1 MFGRRLL
8 LALGL
13 LLAVGGLVVGGIV
26 LVRPPV
32 STTTSS
38 VASTTTTSV
47 ETAPGAAE
55 LRAGDL
61 EGARAGLE
69 EHLKANPE
77 DIEARYLLALVHE
90 RAGAYDDALGVYEGI
105 LSIDTRNFE
114 AQFRIA
120 NILRRQGKLE
130 EAKARYEESLLLNS
144 DFTAARV
151 ALAETLA
158 ELGDA
163 DGAIELYFDVI
174 EARPMGVHFDQI
186 RMALARLLIE
196 VDQSQNA
203 ALQLEKALA
212 ENPENTEA
220 KKLLGELRSASTT
233 TTQVGTGAA
242 DSTTSTTPAE

>member
-26 LVRPPV
+26 LVRP
-32 STTTSS
+32 S
-38 VASTTTTSV
+38 ASTTTTSAAATITTLV

-55 LRAGDL
+55 LKAGDL
-61 EGARAGLE
+61 EGARAKLE
-69 EHLKANPE
+69 QHLEVNPE
-77 DIEARYLLALVHE
+77 DIEARYLLALVNE
-90 RAGAYDDALGVYEGI
+90 QAGAYDDAIRVYEEI
-105 LSIDTRNFE
+105 LEIDTRNFE

-151 ALAETLA
+151 SLAETLA
-158 ELGDA
+158 ELADV
-163 DGAIELYFDVI
+163 DGAIKLYFEVI

-186 RMALARLLIE
+186 RVALARLLIE

-212 ENPENTEA
+212 ENPENAEA
-220 KKLLGELRSASTT
+220 KKLLGDLRSSSTT
-233 TTQVGTGAA
+233 VTQVGTGAT
-242 DSTTSTTPAE
+242 DSTTATTTAE

>member
-13 LLAVGGLVVGGIV
+13 LLAVGGLVVGWIV
-26 LVRPPV
+26 LARPPV
-32 STTTSS
+32 P
-38 VASTTTTSV
+38 TTTTSAVATTAPV

-61 EGARAGLE
+61 EGARARLE

-90 RAGAYDDALGVYEGI
+90 RAGAYDDAMGVYEEV

-120 NILRRQGKLE
+120 NILRRQGRLE
-130 EAKARYEESLLLNS
+130 QAKARYEESLLLNS

-186 RMALARLLIE
+186 RVALARLLVE

-212 ENPENTEA
+212 ENPENAEA
-220 KKLLGELRSASTT
+220 KEFLGELRSASTT
-233 TTQVGTGAA
+233 PPPTETGAT
-242 DSTTSTTPAE
+242 DGSTATTAAE